1 MLSGDQVQFIRVQ
14 PLVVLWPGIFI
25 SLTVFGANLL
35 GDSMRDVW
43 DPRLRGI

>member
-1 MLSGDQVQFIRVQ
+1 M
-14 PLVVLWPGIFI
+14 VVLWPGIFI